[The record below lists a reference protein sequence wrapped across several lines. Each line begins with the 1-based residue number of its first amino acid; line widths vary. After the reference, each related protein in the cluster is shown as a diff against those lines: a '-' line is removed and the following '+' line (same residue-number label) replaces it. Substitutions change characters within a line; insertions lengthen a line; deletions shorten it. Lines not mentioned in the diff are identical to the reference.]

1 MNGSDG
7 GGGRSFLAQSMRK
20 LTAALGVVFK
30 YQKIH
35 NMGNGRIC
43 LNSEDKFR
51 TAEFHSVRFYT
62 VGISDCELIRFIL
75 K

>member
-20 LTAALGVVFK
+20 LTAALVVVFK
-30 YQKIH
+30 YQNID

-43 LNSEDKFR
+43 LNSEDNFLTVEFR
-51 TAEFHSVRFYT
+51 SVRFYT
-62 VGISDCELIRFIL
+62 VGISDCKLIRLIL